1 MSIKKSIP
9 IIVGLFTVNFLAFF
23 MVLQTSGAYGQT
35 SGRVQADV
43 QRDLASALRVVRP
56 LVRDDP
62 QRAIKMLE
70 ALNEEYPTNPQ
81 VLVLMGEAH
90 GVAGNTEAARRAY
103 QTCLEH
109 HPMHL
114 QAGAALG
121 LLYVQ
126 DGDTKSAD
134 ATYDDLLE
142 RTQHGVNTYRTIA
155 STLSRNGHVDLAL
168 RYYEEGRAKNKGDY
182 ILTLDIA
189 YVHRSMGNHKQALI
203 EYLQIIETSP
213 KQHRLVKARIA
224 ELLRDGAADQ
234 GELTEVL
241 EEDVGRKAP
250 NRGVVMEILAT
261 TYLDR
266 GMLESAL
273 DMAIQADEVT
283 STNGAVLFRLAE
295 LGVSEYR
302 RQKRAD
308 KSGYFDLSLRA
319 LEAFL
324 DAHPDAPQVPNAKL
338 MLIELLVDLASGGI
352 KAQPGVDL
360 DAAVT
365 RALNALD
372 WLIAS
377 FPGTDYAE
385 QAYLRKGDLVL
396 RVQKKPKEAL
406 EIYRDGMVNARVY
419 RTLFAERLGRVFLI
433 TEEYDEAQQ
442 HFGYLVNS
450 DNEELQE
457 TGVFYSALMLVF
469 VREYETARDT
479 LTSLAEKNP
488 SSQFTNDAIE
498 LAWIIEEGLRGDQRV
513 LHGYARALQ
522 SELADDTTRVMKELN
537 DITGSTKDT
546 PLRARALI
554 RVGELYE
561 AQASYEEA
569 IRAFETFLSDY
580 PDDGRVADVSRKIG
594 RVYENGYGNMEL
606 ALDTYEDILLA
617 HPYYIF
623 LDEVREDV
631 TRIRELMGEK

>member
-1 MSIKKSIP
+1 MSIRKSIP
-9 IIVGLFTVNFLAFF
+9 VVMGLSVALFV
-23 MVLQTSGAYGQT
+23 VLGAPRAWGQT

-70 ALNEEYPTNPQ
+70 ALHEEYPTNPQ

-90 GVAGNTEAARRAY
+90 RVAGDTEAARQAY
-103 QTCLEH
+103 QTCLKS

-126 DGDTKSAD
+126 DGDMKSAD
-134 ATYDDLLE
+134 AAYEDLLE

-155 STLSRNGHVDLAL
+155 STLSRSGYVDLAL
-168 RYYEEGRAKNKGDY
+168 RYYEEGRAKNKGNY

-189 YVHRSMGNHKQALI
+189 YVHRSTGNHKQALI

-213 KQHRLVKARIA
+213 KQHRLVKSRIA
-224 ELLRDGAADQ
+224 ELLRDGAVKDV
-234 GELTEVL
+234 ELTEVL
-241 EEDVGRKAP
+241 QEDVRRKAP
-250 NRGVVMEILAT
+250 HRGVVMEILAT
-261 TYLDR
+261 TYLDQ

-273 DMAIQADEVT
+273 DMAIQADEA
-283 STNGAVLFRLAE
+283 TNTDGAVLFRLAE
-295 LGVSEYR
+295 LGVNEYR
-302 RQKRAD
+302 REMVTD

-324 DAHPDAPQVPNAKL
+324 EAHPAAPQVPNAKL
-338 MLIELLVDLASGGI
+338 MLIELLVDLASGRI

-365 RALNALD
+365 RALDALD

-385 QAYLRKGDLVL
+385 QAYLKKGDLVL
-396 RVQKKPKEAL
+396 SVQKKPKEAL
-406 EIYRDGMVNARVY
+406 EIYRDGMVNSRFY
-419 RTLFAERLGRVFLI
+419 RTLFAERLGRIFLI
-433 TEEYDEAQQ
+433 TEEYEEAQQ
-442 HFGYLVNS
+442 HFSYLVS
-450 DNEELQE
+450 SEVEELRE

-479 LTSLAEKNP
+479 LTSLAEGNP

-498 LAWIIEEGLRGDQRV
+498 LAWIIEEGLSGDQRV
-513 LHGYARALQ
+513 LNGYARALQ
-522 SELADDTTRVMKELN
+522 SELADDTTRVIKELS
-537 DITGSTKDT
+537 DITGSNIDT
-546 PLRARALI
+546 PLRPRALI
-554 RVGELYE
+554 RLAELYE
-561 AQASYEEA
+561 AQTDYDEA
-569 IRAFETFLSDY
+569 LRLFEIFLSDY

-606 ALDTYEDILLA
+606 ALETYEDILLA

-623 LDEVREDV
+623 LDDVREDV
-631 TRIRELMGEK
+631 TRIREIMGEQ